1 MKSSSLHD
9 YWTWGSKTELIRV
22 HQKPRTVRF
31 TPIGIADCPVDI
43 RKLSARRVTR
53 FGDNRVESDYWVGT
67 RAFQKQDRPWT
78 GSTSFFLIWYLQLS
92 FDGVLEMRTC
102 VKLSWVAAGLSL
114 LVSSTV
120 LDRGPFSASQRWV
133 GSGVTW
139 LGIGEGKQ
147 QSRALLRVRETPKL
161 QGEIHNIY
169 THYLHIYIYTH
180 AHLYIYIHNLS
191 IGTITISGGIGGTT
205 RRWAIYMY
213 A

>member
-120 LDRGPFSASQRWV
+120 ALFPLHRGGWAVESHGSALVKENSKAGLCL
-133 GSGVTW
+133 GSG
-139 LGIGEGKQ
+139 KPQ
-147 QSRALLRVRETPKL
+147 NSRVRFT
-161 QGEIHNIY
+161 
-169 THYLHIYIYTH
+169 IYIYTLLTYIYIYTRTFIYIH
-180 AHLYIYIHNLS
+180 AHLYIY
-191 IGTITISGGIGGTT
+191 T
-205 RRWAIYMY
+205 
-213 A
+213 